1 VDGNRRN
8 ILISV
13 PPVYPRS
20 NNRHRSL
27 LPLFEQTKIV
37 LSAYCT
43 RTIYDGTTTDF
54 VQDFIEQE
62 YIAFPVLQHDD
73 MLDALSGICDEKEL
87 QLRWPQTDL
96 QRVQRQAN
104 LPGSYHLPTDG
115 NGTPMSH
122 VERHRAIMTGRRTG
136 GCRQPR
142 GRPQE
147 SGVGANGTGWK

>member
-1 VDGNRRN
+1 MDGNRRN

-27 LPLFEQTKIV
+27 LPLFEQAKIV

-87 QLRWPQTDL
+87 QLRWPQSRSVEASGPL
-96 QRVQRQAN
+96 ARQSACAD
-104 LPGSYHLPTDG
+104 S
-115 NGTPMSH
+115 GT
-122 VERHRAIMTGRRTG
+122 
-136 GCRQPR
+136 
-142 GRPQE
+142 
-147 SGVGANGTGWK
+147 